1 MHILIMGCGRAGSIA
16 AETMVNQ
23 GHFVTVMDV
32 NEEMFSNL
40 SPSARITPLVGDGTL
55 DEDLKRAGVESADVF
70 VAMENS
76 DTRNAFAA
84 QKARHIFNIPKVIC
98 HMEDPLL
105 QQMYNDLGLLVVS
118 STEVV
123 SGMILEAIHR

>member
-1 MHILIMGCGRAGSIA
+1 M
-16 AETMVNQ
+16 ETMANQ
-23 GHFVTVMDV
+23 GHSVTVMDV

-40 SPSARITPLVGDGTL
+40 SPSSRITPLVGDGTL

-76 DTRNAFAA
+76 DTRNALAA
-84 QKARHIFNIPKVIC
+84 QKARHIFKIPKVIC

-105 QQMYNDLGLLVVS
+105 QQMYNDLGLLAVS
-118 STEVV
+118 STEIV